1 MRNQYDAGTIAGTVL
16 IIKLILF
23 FQFTTKGFSIY
34 VTTIILEVTKMENKI
49 DHIIARVLAGEAS
62 AEDILFISNWMN
74 EKEENHKT
82 FSLLKSYWSADI
94 ASNQYVNPSVSL
106 EKLQDKINRHQTPGK
121 QYLIPILLS
130 VAASI
135 VLIITISSFFSINRT
150 NGKSK
155 EYYTYLTNNNKSEFT
170 LRDGTK
176 VTLNKNSILTYS
188 DAFGKNNR
196 SVKLEGEA
204 FFEVTKNPDSPFE
217 VSLEVENKNRGTIK
231 VLGTVFNAKID
242 KGSDK
247 IITTLIE
254 GCVSFE
260 GSGQKIKLYPNQQAA
275 FDYTTG
281 NIDVHEVDIEK
292 EISWKDG
299 LIKYKMIMFTDLA
312 KELEKRY
319 NVQIIIGNKKLTK
332 PSMTVSG
339 GFSEEQT
346 LDEILK
352 VISRS
357 LPMKW
362 ENKNNTYYIR

>member
-1 MRNQYDAGTIAGTVL
+1 MD
-16 IIKLILF
+16 
-23 FQFTTKGFSIY
+23 
-34 VTTIILEVTKMENKI
+34 NKI
-49 DHIIARVLAGEAS
+49 DYIIARVLMGEAS

-74 EKEENHKT
+74 EKEENRKT
-82 FSLLKSYWSADI
+82 FCLLKSYWSADI
-94 ASNQYVNPSVSL
+94 TSNQYVNSSTSL
-106 EKLQDKINRHQTPGK
+106 KKLQDKINRHQIPGK

-135 VLIITISSFFSINRT
+135 VLVIAISSFFNITRT
-150 NGKSK
+150 NGKGK
-155 EYYTYLTNNNKSEFT
+155 AYYTYLTNNNKSEFT

-176 VTLNKNSILTYS
+176 VTLNKNSTLTYT

-204 FFEVTKNPDSPFE
+204 FFEVTKSPDNPFE
-217 VSLEVENKNRGTIK
+217 VSLEVENTNKGTIK

-242 KGSDK
+242 TESDK
-247 IITTLIE
+247 IITTLVE

-260 GSGQKIKLYPNQQAA
+260 GSGQKIKLYPNQQLA
-275 FDYTTG
+275 FDYTTS
-281 NIDVHEVDIEK
+281 NIDVYGVDIEK

-299 LIKYKMIMFTDLA
+299 LIKYRKITFADLA
-312 KELEKRY
+312 KELEKKY
-319 NVQIIIGNKKLTK
+319 HVQIIIENKELKK

-346 LDEILK
+346 LDEVLG

-357 LPMKW
+357 LPIKW
-362 ENKNNTYYIR
+362 KNKNHTYYIR

>member
-1 MRNQYDAGTIAGTVL
+1 
-16 IIKLILF
+16 
-23 FQFTTKGFSIY
+23 
-34 VTTIILEVTKMENKI
+34 MENKI

-121 QYLIPILLS
+121 QYLIPIVLS
-130 VAASI
+130 VVASI
-135 VLIITISSFFSINRT
+135 VLIITISSFFSITST

-176 VTLNKNSILTYS
+176 VTLNKNSTLTYS

-260 GSGQKIKLYPNQQAA
+260 GSGQKIKLYPNQQAT

-281 NIDVHEVDIEK
+281 NIDVH
-292 EISWKDG
+292 
-299 LIKYKMIMFTDLA
+299 
-312 KELEKRY
+312 
-319 NVQIIIGNKKLTK
+319 
-332 PSMTVSG
+332 
-339 GFSEEQT
+339 
-346 LDEILK
+346 
-352 VISRS
+352 
-357 LPMKW
+357 
-362 ENKNNTYYIR
+362 

>member
-1 MRNQYDAGTIAGTVL
+1 MRNQYDAGSIAGTVL

-49 DHIIARVLAGEAS
+49 DNIIARVLAGEAS

-130 VAASI
+130 VVASI
-135 VLIITISSFFSINRT
+135 VLIITISSFFSITST

-176 VTLNKNSILTYS
+176 VTLNKNSTLTYS
-188 DAFGKNNR
+188 DAFGKNIR
-196 SVKLEGEA
+196 SVNLEGEA
-204 FFEVTKNPDSPFE
+204 FFEVATDSLRPFS
-217 VSLEVENKNRGTIK
+217 VKTDGLVVKAYGTS
-231 VLGTVFNAKID
+231 FNIN
-242 KGSDK
+242 
-247 IITTLIE
+247 TLKPGHVYTALVE
-254 GCVSFE
+254 GCVGVIIES
-260 GSGQKIKLYPNQQAA
+260 SGQEYEMTPSQLADFNPTTNQLEIW
-275 FDYTTG
+275 TT
-281 NIDVHEVDIEK
+281 DLSPY
-292 EISWKDG
+292 ISWVEG
-299 LIKYKMIMFTDLA
+299 RFLFINETLEQIMNTLSLWYDFEVLFEQE
-312 KELEKRY
+312 ELRQLHFSGSMKRY
-319 NVQIIIGNKKLTK
+319 EQIDR
-332 PSMTVSG
+332 
-339 GFSEEQT
+339 T
-346 LDEILK
+346 LDA
-352 VISRS
+352 ISYTVNVS
-357 LPMKW
+357 MNW
-362 ENKNNTYYIR
+362 

>member
-1 MRNQYDAGTIAGTVL
+1 
-16 IIKLILF
+16 
-23 FQFTTKGFSIY
+23 
-34 VTTIILEVTKMENKI
+34 MENKI

-106 EKLQDKINRHQTPGK
+106 EKLNRNQTPGK

-130 VAASI
+130 VVASI
-135 VLIITISSFFSINRT
+135 VLIITISSFFSITST

-176 VTLNKNSILTYS
+176 VTLNKNSTLTYS

-292 EISWKDG
+292 EISWKEG

>member
-1 MRNQYDAGTIAGTVL
+1 
-16 IIKLILF
+16 
-23 FQFTTKGFSIY
+23 
-34 VTTIILEVTKMENKI
+34 MENKI

-130 VAASI
+130 VVASI
-135 VLIITISSFFSINRT
+135 VLIITISSFFSITST

-176 VTLNKNSILTYS
+176 VTLNKNSTLTYS

-254 GCVSFE
+254 GCVSFD
-260 GSGQKIKLYPNQQAA
+260 SKARACSSAI
-275 FDYTTG
+275 
-281 NIDVHEVDIEK
+281 
-292 EISWKDG
+292 
-299 LIKYKMIMFTDLA
+299 
-312 KELEKRY
+312 
-319 NVQIIIGNKKLTK
+319 
-332 PSMTVSG
+332 
-339 GFSEEQT
+339 
-346 LDEILK
+346 
-352 VISRS
+352 
-357 LPMKW
+357 
-362 ENKNNTYYIR
+362 

>member
-1 MRNQYDAGTIAGTVL
+1 
-16 IIKLILF
+16 
-23 FQFTTKGFSIY
+23 
-34 VTTIILEVTKMENKI
+34 MENKI

-121 QYLIPILLS
+121 QYLIPIHLS
-130 VAASI
+130 VVASI
-135 VLIITISSFFSINRT
+135 VLIITISSFFSITST

-176 VTLNKNSILTYS
+176 VTLNKNSTLTYS

-292 EISWKDG
+292 EISWKEG